1 MSSLLD
7 LTDRAWAIAVLA
19 ALAEGAAPRVPV
31 LAARLGASRAAVA
44 DAVDHL
50 VAIGVLARRTGHSHP
65 LRPDMDVRDPAM
77 VARAVRIATSTPP
90 AHAALLRKKWSLPI
104 IAALAGDKGFSAL
117 KAELRPIT
125 ARALSLALADLTA
138 AGLVARQVVDGPG
151 RPGTSYQLTDEGAT
165 IRAGLGLET
174 GN

>member
-1 MSSLLD
+1 MSSLIPLA
-7 LTDRAWAIAVLA
+7 DRAWAIAVLA

-65 LRPDMDVRDPAM
+65 LRPDMDVRDPAA
-77 VARAVRIATSTPP
+77 VALAVRIAKAAPP

-104 IAALAGDKGFSAL
+104 IAALDADKGFSAL

-125 ARALSLALADLTA
+125 ARALSLALSDLTA
-138 AGLVARQVVDGPG
+138 ARLVTRQVVDGPG
-151 RPGTSYQLTDEGAT
+151 RPGTSYRLTDDGAA
-165 IRAGLGLET
+165 IRSGIGVET
-174 GN
+174 DK